1 MSECNLLHI
10 SLSFLSKMSQE
21 RRLTFN
27 AVVALVQQKEQV
39 SDELAED
46 WDLCWHSPVRD
57 VSFGVS
63 PNNASEMSMH
73 LALEV

>member
-1 MSECNLLHI
+1 
-10 SLSFLSKMSQE
+10 MSQE

-46 WDLCWHSPVRD
+46 
-57 VSFGVS
+57 
-63 PNNASEMSMH
+63 
-73 LALEV
+73 